1 MMQSR
6 PLPDELIAEFRQLI
20 DSTIE
25 DLPEN
30 SSGRSNTNLVRH
42 GLYEIQW
49 VVTSLKKDP
58 LERVA
63 YILDEIGF
71 KVELMKRELQRQ
83 DSIIPHI
90 FYALNAQRNGL
101 FHPDYLYGEAI
112 LVGTVA
118 DMWDCHLDSFNFVG
132 NYKNAARSIYGSMG
146 SSIASL

>member
-71 KVELMKRELQRQ
+71 KV
-83 DSIIPHI
+83 PHI